1 VALDTRYL
9 TLPAVVLIAEQPPV
23 SRTISP
29 VSGTWANIAANLSY
43 QDPLGTNRNV
53 NNYYKID
60 QAKSGHIASAVYYTY
75 ANGALET
82 SVLNVRSWDI
92 TANAFA
98 GSITD
103 GFKSSDTSIY
113 SWVKWSDNSQYLN
126 VIEWNG
132 ALTASNVQVYERTDN
147 TLTYK
152 TSVNLDWLIY
162 SSGWTP
168 TGDRLFL
175 GNVVY
180 DFNGT
185 TLSSAGNVFVD
196 RNGNTITNSIPI
208 FNRWGNLAM
217 AGSSGPSGQYF
228 VYNTATT
235 PYRQRNI
242 NNLPASAYT
251 LVLADG
257 SQLSI
262 SQAGGAPSS
271 PYAWSGET
279 NDIIKFIGLDGS
291 HLDAN
296 ISWQGQ
302 AVVHSYVSGGTYGNG
317 IQIAQDTI
325 SIATRFP
332 TLSAANITVTNDP
345 VRPLN
350 ERFYVYARGGYNDM
364 IVDKNGNNVYLVNN
378 RPTYRENY
386 SSNANAYITVWNRD
400 SNFALE
406 SNISLGT
413 LSTGNDYN
421 VFSGDN
427 ATVFEY
433 KVQQGEFSS
442 YIDGAYAEQDYFVD
456 GLVAASA
463 GITID
468 GRIFQR
474 AGASITSVSSLE
486 VAGRRRAFNADEEY
500 VDAGY
505 YLDGYTA
512 FEPKGTANIAS
523 AFTANIVGT
532 VLPGALLDLQSAFA
546 ITIEGGVVTLGSADF
561 ATAFDT
567 TISAAKIRDAQ
578 TTLDVVS
585 TFDTSASRTRTSS
598 TQIDTNATISIDGQ
612 RLKGGVATL
621 DAVATQTTT
630 GSRTTPATVNLL
642 SEGFAT
648 LTGAATRDKGADLV
662 AQFSITAS
670 PNKIA
675 GAQSTVDSAFSITAI
690 GTVPVIKRGELD
702 LVSTFT
708 QDTSVKKTAGAF
720 ATPQTNFQT
729 TIIGGK
735 RVSASATFD
744 VLDFVLVTSRVIHLP
759 FALQFQVLY
768 EERMFNVPSDTRTL
782 DVPFEDRVNMVSQEQ
797 RSLDVAAEDREL
809 DASL

>member
-1 VALDTRYL
+1 MALDTRYL
-9 TLPAVVLIAEQPPV
+9 TLPAVVLSAQQPPV

-43 QDPLGTNRNV
+43 QDPLGTNKNV

-60 QAKSGHIASAVYYTY
+60 QAKTGHIASAVYYTY
-75 ANGALET
+75 PNGSFGT
-82 SVLNVRSWDI
+82 STLSVKSWN
-92 TANAFA
+92 TSANAFA
-98 GSITD
+98 GTITG

-113 SWVKWSDNSQYLN
+113 SWVKWSDNSRYLN
-126 VIEWNG
+126 VIEWPD
-132 ALTASNVQVYERTDN
+132 LSSSNVQVYERTDN

-152 TSVNLDWLIY
+152 ASVNLAWLVY
-162 SSGWTP
+162 ESGWTP

-196 RNGNTITNSIPI
+196 RNGSTIANFIPT

-217 AGSSGPSGQYF
+217 GGSSSQYY

-242 NNLPASAYT
+242 NNLPTSAYT
-251 LVLADG
+251 LTLADG

-262 SQAGGAPSS
+262 AQADGAPES
-271 PYAWSGET
+271 PRAWSGET
-279 NDIIKFIGLDGS
+279 NDIISFVGLDGS

-332 TLSAANITVTNDP
+332 TLSAANITVSNDP

-364 IVDKNGNNVYLVNN
+364 VVGKNGNTVYLVNN

-413 LSTGNDYN
+413 LSTNNDYK
-421 VFSGDN
+421 VFSGEF
-427 ATVFEY
+427 ATVLQY
-433 KVQQGEFSS
+433 RVQQGEFSS

-474 AGASITSVSSLE
+474 AGASITSISSIE
-486 VAGRRRAFNADEEY
+486 VAGRRRTFNADEEY

-512 FEPKGTANIAS
+512 FEPKGSSDLQS
-523 AFTANIVGT
+523 AFTANIAGT

-546 ITIEGGVVTLGSADF
+546 ITIEGGVVSLAEANLS
-561 ATAFDT
+561 TAFDT
-567 TISAAKIRDAQ
+567 TISAAKTRNATVII
-578 TTLDVVS
+578 DVVS
-585 TFDTSASRTRTSS
+585 TFNATASRTRGVTS
-598 TQIDTNATISIDGQ
+598 QQDAVATVSIDGQ
-612 RLKGGVATL
+612 RLKGGVATV
-621 DAVATQTTT
+621 DVIATQTTT
-630 GSRTTPATVNLL
+630 GSRTTPAIVNLL

-648 LTGAATRDKGADLV
+648 LAGAATRDKGADLV

-675 GAQSTVDSAFSITAI
+675 GAQSIVDSAFTVTAI
-690 GTVPVIKRGELD
+690 GTVPVIKRGEFNF
-702 LVSTFT
+702 VTTFT
-708 QDTSVKKTAGAF
+708 QDTTARRFVGV
-720 ATPQTNFQT
+720 TGNLQTNFQT

-735 RVSASATFD
+735 RVSASATFE
-744 VLDFVLVTSRVIHLP
+744 VLDFVVINSKILHLP
-759 FALQFQVLY
+759 YALQFQVVY
-768 EERMFNVPSDTRTL
+768 EERLLNVPLDTRTL

>member
-1 VALDTRYL
+1 VALDTRFL
-9 TLPAVVLIAEQPPV
+9 TLPAVPLTAEQPPV

-43 QDPLGTNRNV
+43 ADPFGTNRNV

-75 ANGALET
+75 ANGASAT
-82 SVLNVRSWDI
+82 SVLNVRSWDT

-113 SWVKWSDNSQYLN
+113 SWVKWSDNSRYLN

-152 TSVNLDWLIY
+152 ASVNLGWLIY

-196 RNGNTITNSIPI
+196 RNGNTITNFVPI

-217 AGSSGPSGQYF
+217 GGSSGQYF

-251 LVLADG
+251 LTLADG

-291 HLDAN
+291 HLDGN
-296 ISWQGQ
+296 ITWQGQ

-325 SIATRFP
+325 SITTRFP
-332 TLSAANITVTNDP
+332 TITAANITVSNDP
-345 VRPLN
+345 VRPIN
-350 ERFYVYARGGYNDM
+350 ERYYVYARGGYNDM
-364 IVDKNGNNVYLVNN
+364 IVGKNGNNVYLVNN
-378 RPTYRENY
+378 KPTYRENY
-386 SSNANAYITVWNRD
+386 TSNANAYITLWTRD
-400 SNFALE
+400 SNFALD
-406 SNISLGT
+406 SNVYLGNIST
-413 LSTGNDYN
+413 FTDYTF
-421 VFSGDN
+421 FSGDN

-442 YIDGAYAEQDYFVD
+442 YVDGAYAEEGYFQD

-468 GRIFQR
+468 GRLFQR
-474 AGASITSVSSLE
+474 AGADLTSISSLE
-486 VAGRRRAFNADEEY
+486 ITGRRRVFNADEEY

-512 FEPKGTANIAS
+512 FEPKGVVDIAL
-523 AFTANIVGT
+523 AFTANVVATTIPGGIV
-532 VLPGALLDLQSAFA
+532 DLQSAFD
-546 ITIEGGVVTLGSADF
+546 ITIDAGVVTLGSADF
-561 ATAFDT
+561 ATAFDIT
-567 TISAAKIRDAQ
+567 ASAAKIRNAEATCDSAF
-578 TTLDVVS
+578 TLNAD
-585 TFDTSASRTRTSS
+585 ASRTRTA
-598 TQIDTNATISIDGQ
+598 NATIDTAATTTIEGQ
-612 RLKGGVATL
+612 RVKGGVATL
-621 DAVATQTTT
+621 DVVATQTTQAA
-630 GSRTTPATVNLL
+630 RTTQASANLL
-642 SEGFAT
+642 IEGFAE
-648 LTGAATRDKGADLV
+648 LAGAATRDKGADLV
-662 AQFSITAS
+662 AQFSITAT
-670 PNKIA
+670 PTKFA
-675 GAQSTVDSAFSITAI
+675 GAQSTIDSAFSITAI
-690 GTVPVIKRGELD
+690 GTVPVIKRGTIELT
-702 LVSTFT
+702 SAFT
-708 QDTSVKKTAGAF
+708 QDTSAKRTVGVTV
-720 ATPQTNFQT
+720 TPQAQFSLSCL
-729 TIIGGK
+729 GG
-735 RVSASATFD
+735 RNVEASATLD
-744 VLDFVLVTSRVIHLP
+744 VLDFVLINSKIVHLP

-768 EERMFNVPSDTRTL
+768 EDRTFNVPSDTRTL
-782 DVPFEDRVNMVSQEQ
+782 DVAFEDRVNMVSQEQ